1 MMKLLA
7 IDMDGTLLDDKKEIS
22 PRNQQAL
29 RQVAEAGIM
38 VVLCTGRPLSG
49 IQPYFDQLQLP
60 HSPYAIGNNGCLIL
74 STDDWSILSY
84 QSTPL
89 AHVERLAK
97 FLEEFPSLNLVL
109 FTPHANY
116 ALGQELNEAT
126 KNDAIIESSILYH
139 TDLENFRSLNIP
151 VLVPIFM
158 GEAEELDQLQL
169 AYGNQLAENFQPVR
183 SLDYAFEALPK
194 GVNKASAL
202 ARLTEKLGIT
212 PEEVMAVGDGNNDIE
227 MLQWAGLG
235 IAMKNSSPSLLKF
248 ADDITDSHNESGLAK
263 AIEKHLLNV
272 K

>member
-1 MMKLLA
+1 MIKLLA

-49 IQPYFDQLQLP
+49 IQPYFDELKLTY
-60 HSPYAIGNNGCLIL
+60 SPYAIGNNGCLTL

-89 AHVERLAK
+89 AHVEQLVK
-97 FLEEFPSLNLVL
+97 LLEEFPSLNLVL

-116 ALGQELNEAT
+116 ALGKELNEAT
-126 KNDAIIESSILYH
+126 KKDAIIESSILYH
-139 TDLENFRSLNIP
+139 TDLETFSSLNIP

-158 GEAEELDQLQL
+158 GEPEELDRLQM
-169 AYGNQLAENFQPVR
+169 AYDNELAENFQPVR
-183 SLDYAFEALPK
+183 SLNYAFEALPR

-202 ARLTEKLGIT
+202 AELTEKLGISS
-212 PEEVMAVGDGNNDIE
+212 EEVMAIGDGNNDIE

-235 IAMKNSSPSLLKF
+235 IAMGNATPSLLKF

-263 AIEKHLLNV
+263 AIEKHLFNL